1 MSSGPRGCSQDL
13 SVLVRTSGLWSGPQG
28 CRQDLGVVVRTSGV
42 LVRNA
47 SALSLQ
53 AETEQVAKTS
63 CAEFSLIAHT
73 RTSPYTPQPDPAP
86 SSADPT
92 HPKEESRLIT
102 VPLVVKGDVAGSVEA
117 LVGILSSRQPQGVQL
132 RVVQSGVGPISDS
145 DMDMAISTKGT
156 RRVGG

>member
-1 MSSGPRGCSQDL
+1 MSTCSENFLYMEPERGGIRVSVKIGGSPSSKRAL
-13 SVLVRTSGLWSGPQG
+13 SP
-28 CRQDLGVVVRTSGV
+28 
-42 LVRNA
+42 
-47 SALSLQ
+47 SLQ

-73 RTSPYTPQPDPAP
+73 RTSPYIPQIDPTP
-86 SSADPT
+86 SSADPS
-92 HPKEESRLIT
+92 HSDQLIT

-145 DMDMAISTKGT
+145 DMDMAISTKGIT
-156 RRVGG
+156 WGRSFPCT